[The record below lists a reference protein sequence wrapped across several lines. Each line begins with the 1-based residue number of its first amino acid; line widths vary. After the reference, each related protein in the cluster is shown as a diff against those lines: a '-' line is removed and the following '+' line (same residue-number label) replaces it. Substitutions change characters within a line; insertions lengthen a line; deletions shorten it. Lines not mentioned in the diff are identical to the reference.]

1 MEATKTLKNMAAI
14 FKFVGIIPFF
24 IVMILG
30 ARLIWIV
37 TTVTPVTGSVFD
49 IMESSDPDDD
59 MITVSVSYQ
68 VGGILYFADLDVLDS
83 NIFYGDMLAVYP
95 KVSNPAE
102 LYQLAHYVFLTIPG
116 FFSLI
121 FLAVGF
127 SIYPNQ
133 MRNERLM
140 QYLRLNGKKLTAT
153 IIKVDHQRWM
163 SVNTFSK
170 TYHPIVISSR
180 HKDSAT
186 GNETIYKTQRLW
198 GFDDSKIVVGESK
211 INVWVNQNNPRQY
224 IVDHDTIKNIMEDP
238 FE

>member
-1 MEATKTLKNMAAI
+1 MSTI

-24 IVMILG
+24 IVVILG
-30 ARLIWIV
+30 VRLIWIV
-37 TTVTPVTGSVFD
+37 TMVTPVTGTVFD
-49 IMESSDPDDD
+49 IIESFDPDDD

-68 VGGILYFADLDVLDS
+68 VGGITYFADLDILDS
-83 NIFYGDMLAVYP
+83 NIFFGDRISVYP
-95 KVSNPAE
+95 KTNSPAE

-121 FLAVGF
+121 FLAIGF

-133 MRNERLM
+133 MRNERLLQNM
-140 QYLRLNGKKLTAT
+140 RLNGKKLSAT

-163 SVNTFSK
+163 SVNTLSK
-170 TYHPIVISSR
+170 SYHPIVISCR

-198 GFDDSKIVVGESK
+198 GFDDSKIVPGESK
-211 INVWVNQNNPRQY
+211 ITVWVNQNKPKQY
-224 IVDHDTIKNIMEDP
+224 IVDLETIKNIMEDP